1 MKSILLLSGG
11 IDSPVAA
18 HLMQR
23 KGYDIVALHFYNK
36 HIGDSSTKDKCL
48 KLCQILNISKIYFIA
63 FDEQQAE
70 IVRKCTH
77 RYYYI
82 LQRRLMWRIAEKIAE
97 RESASSL
104 ITGDNIAQVASQT
117 VSNMTNIQRAVTI
130 PILRPL
136 LCNDKIETM
145 VIKRVFGERAYEIP
159 VSATKSM
166 VGHLIGAAGSV
177 ELIATVLAME
187 NEMIPPTIN
196 YEVPDPECDLDYVP
210 NQARPAK
217 IEIAMKNSFGFGGKN
232 SILIIAKP

>member
-11 IDSPVAA
+11 IDSPAAA

-145 VIKRVFGERAYEIP
+145 KLAKEIGTYELSAGPEICCLLGPDHPATHSDIKTIELEEQKIDVDDLVKQSLELIEVVTQI
-159 VSATKSM
+159 TKS
-166 VGHLIGAAGSV
+166 
-177 ELIATVLAME
+177 
-187 NEMIPPTIN
+187 
-196 YEVPDPECDLDYVP
+196 
-210 NQARPAK
+210 
-217 IEIAMKNSFGFGGKN
+217 
-232 SILIIAKP
+232 